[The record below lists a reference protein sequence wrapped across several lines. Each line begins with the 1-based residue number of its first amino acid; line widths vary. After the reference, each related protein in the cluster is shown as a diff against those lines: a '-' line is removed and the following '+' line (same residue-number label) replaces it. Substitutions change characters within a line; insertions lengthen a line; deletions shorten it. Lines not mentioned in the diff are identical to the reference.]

1 MFYHKFIK
9 IGKEDSIMKNKINFK
24 DLKGY
29 VFPVVL
35 GVVTII
41 SGINEKRSNDRNLEL
56 EKKLDALN
64 EKLGG
69 LK

>member
-9 IGKEDSIMKNKINFK
+9 IGKEDSIMKKKINFN

-41 SGINEKRSNDRNLEL
+41 SGISEKKANDRNLEL

>member
-1 MFYHKFIK
+1 
-9 IGKEDSIMKNKINFK
+9 MKKKINFN

-41 SGINEKRSNDRNLEL
+41 SGISEKKANDRNLEL

>member
-1 MFYHKFIK
+1 M
-9 IGKEDSIMKNKINFK
+9 
-24 DLKGY
+24 KGY

-64 EKLGG
+64 EKLGE

>member
-64 EKLGG
+64 EKLGE